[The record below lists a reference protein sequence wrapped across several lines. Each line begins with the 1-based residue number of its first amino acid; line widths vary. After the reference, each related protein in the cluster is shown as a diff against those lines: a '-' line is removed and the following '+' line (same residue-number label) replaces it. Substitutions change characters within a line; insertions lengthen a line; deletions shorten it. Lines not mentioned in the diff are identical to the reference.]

1 MALYAAIAA
10 YHMGPVIRCL
20 DGCLVDHVALRDAGF
35 AKMELTDARLNT
47 WILGWVQ
54 HSLLTDPTALFDTNI
69 FYPARNTLTQSEHM
83 LTMAVL
89 TLPLR
94 LFTSNAVPIHQ
105 TAVVMSSLLLALTT
119 FALVRWLTTSTFAAA
134 AAGAAAMLMPWRL
147 MELSHVQLLNAQWIP
162 LAWLLM
168 GRIVYG
174 EAGPRNAALL
184 GLALTLQVLSSF
196 YLAYHLLLSCAV
208 LLAVLAVTTRVAGR
222 AIVALLAAGV
232 VPAIALLAV
241 GLPYL
246 RWSTSSGFVGPRV
259 FDSVTI
265 SDALSVTRPSLDL
278 GIRDGLPVAAS
289 YEIPLAVL
297 VLGVLG
303 IVLSSRRPADS
314 GDRRRRSFA
323 LGLFAVATSAFVLAL
338 GRQLEVGDSTLLL
351 PGHWAARVVPGF
363 ENLRNPLRWAI
374 PIGLAAPVLA
384 GVGIFQ
390 LERRSAARGA
400 ASRSRTRVA
409 ATRTAVALALLV
421 SLPLLR
427 LPVRDAWEGA
437 AHRIRAYRQLR
448 ALPYGPVMEIPWPLQ
463 PNRSTDLS
471 TLYMLGS
478 TLHWRPLTNGMSGYV
493 PRSYLLLRLVAQ
505 GLPDEDA
512 LHRIRDLVDV
522 RWVVVHL
529 ESVRPDALGGW
540 ERLVRSG
547 ALRRVYADGA
557 TWILEVAGWRTAGR
571 YMQALV
577 APIPGPTT
585 LAGLPRTPL
594 ALPPEAGRLEVR
606 ASGPFRFVR
615 ERALAKSVSL
625 QIHNA
630 SDVAWPGLDPHGE
643 GLVQLRYAFRDT
655 AGTTLGGDTVMLTR
669 DVQPRSRVS
678 LSLPLFA
685 PTSEDAATLRAEL
698 VQRVGEE
705 ERVLPVGAVEIP
717 VEVIESSM
725 PPPRRAPG

>member
-1 MALYAAIAA
+1 
-10 YHMGPVIRCL
+10 MGPVIRCL
-20 DGCLVDHVALRDAGF
+20 DGCLVDHVALRDARF

-83 LTMAVL
+83 LTMALL

-105 TAVVMSSLLLALTT
+105 TVLVMSSLLLALTT

-162 LAWLLM
+162 LVWLLM
-168 GRIVYG
+168 GRIVHG
-174 EAGPRNAALL
+174 EATPRVASLL
-184 GLALTLQVLSSF
+184 ALALTLQVLSSF
-196 YLAYHLLLSCAV
+196 YLAYYLLLSCAV
-208 LLAVLAVTTRVAGR
+208 LLAVLAVATRIDRR
-222 AIVALLAAGV
+222 AVTALLAAGV
-232 VPAIALLAV
+232 VPAISLLLVA
-241 GLPYL
+241 LPYL

-278 GIRDGLPVAAS
+278 GIRNALPVAAS

-297 VLGVLG
+297 GLGVLG
-303 IVLSSRRPADS
+303 LALSWRRPAAS
-314 GDRRRRSFA
+314 GDRRRRSFT
-323 LGLFAVATSAFVLAL
+323 LGLFAVALSAFILAL
-338 GRQLEVGDSTLLL
+338 GRQLEVGGTVLRL
-351 PGHWAARVVPGF
+351 PGHWAALVVPGF
-363 ENLRNPLRWAI
+363 ENLRNPLRWTI
-374 PIGLAAPVLA
+374 LIGLAFPVLA

-390 LERRSAARGA
+390 LERWA
-400 ASRSRTRVA
+400 ASWGGASASRKSVLAMRAGVT
-409 ATRTAVALALLV
+409 LALLLC
-421 SLPLLR
+421 LPMLR
-427 LPVRDAWEGA
+427 IPVRDAWEGGEY
-437 AHRIRAYRQLR
+437 RIRAYNELR

-463 PNRSTDLS
+463 ANRSTDLS

-493 PRSYLLLRLVAQ
+493 PRSYLLLRLIAQ

-512 LHRIRDLVDV
+512 LRRIRDLVDV
-522 RWVVVHL
+522 RWIVLHL
-529 ESVRPDALGGW
+529 ESLRPESLGGW

-547 ALRRVYADGA
+547 TLRRVHADGS
-557 TWILEVAGWRTAGR
+557 TWILEIAGWRHGGR
-571 YMQALV
+571 HMQALV
-577 APIPGPTT
+577 APRPGPTT

-594 ALPPEAGRLEVR
+594 ELSPGAGRLELRV
-606 ASGPFRFVR
+606 SGPFRFVGQ
-615 ERALAKSVSL
+615 RALVKSVDL
-625 QIHNA
+625 RIHNA

-643 GLVQLRYAFRDT
+643 GLVQLRYTFRDA
-655 AGTTLGGDTVMLTR
+655 AGATLGGDSVMLTR
-669 DVQPRSRVS
+669 DIPPGSRVA

-685 PTSEDAATLRAEL
+685 PPREDAAALRVEL
-698 VQRVGEE
+698 VQRLGDE
-705 ERVLPVGAVEIP
+705 ERVLPVGAMEIP
-717 VEVIESSM
+717 VEVIESAM
-725 PPPRRAPG
+725 PAPRRAPG